1 MASDSSNPFNPRMVV
16 GLIAAGIIG
25 FLVLMLLL
33 AFGDR
38 IGSGRTGRANA
49 LSVSAVGYKGLVD
62 LVGRVHHS
70 YLIRNSDEFDASNL
84 VVVALEPNSR
94 PENLRRLL
102 EARANRPTLIIL
114 PKWFVERDPSHLGWV
129 RGRDAGLGGMVVR
142 TLDWPASIT
151 TADRS
156 AGGARLAGAG
166 PLAGL
171 AFTLPRDAQSI
182 LGQDLVPLVPTGAA
196 PPRPM
201 AGQGN
206 QAQPG
211 GGVSAPPAPAAQEGA
226 QRPPP
231 EAQSPVV
238 RERAARPV
246 PVRPRTEPKPEDA
259 EPDDPDKPTFDSI
272 APPILT
278 PNPDVGNNAAHSG
291 PVSAPALVAQLGN
304 RPHYV
309 VADPD
314 LLNNQ
319 ALRDPARARA
329 AVELLD
335 RLNATGDTA
344 VGFDLTMNGYG
355 SCESGSVLRMAFE
368 PPFLAMTLALF
379 VAALLAGLHGA
390 FRFGPA
396 RREQRAIAFGK
407 AALVENSA
415 GLIRL
420 AEREAHLGGAYADVM
435 RGELARAAAAPGH
448 LQGEALDRYLNRLA
462 REGPTFSELAA
473 DLATARSRSTL
484 MAAARRLWDWRKTV
498 LR

>member
-1 MASDSSNPFNPRMVV
+1 MASSPTANPFNPRMVV
-16 GLIAAGIIG
+16 GLIAAGIVG

-38 IGSGRTGRANA
+38 IGSRTTGRANA

-62 LVGRVHHS
+62 LVGRVRHS
-70 YLIRNSDEFDASNL
+70 YLIRSSDDFDASNL

-114 PKWFVERDPSHLGWV
+114 PKWLVQQDPGHLGWV
-129 RGRDAGLGGMVVR
+129 RALYAGLGEGAVR
-142 TLDWPASIT
+142 TLEWPAT
-151 TADRS
+151 VDTADRS
-156 AGGARLAGAG
+156 RGGARLAGAG

-171 AFTLPRDAQSI
+171 TFTLPRQAQSI
-182 LGQDLVPLVPTGAA
+182 TGQELIPLVPTGAA
-196 PPRPM
+196 PTPPRTGEDRKPDDEPDKLDF
-201 AGQGN
+201 QS
-206 QAQPG
+206 
-211 GGVSAPPAPAAQEGA
+211 VAPPPIISVPTP
-226 QRPPP
+226 R
-231 EAQSPVV
+231 
-238 RERAARPV
+238 RDTAR
-246 PVRPRTEPKPEDA
+246 
-259 EPDDPDKPTFDSI
+259 
-272 APPILT
+272 
-278 PNPDVGNNAAHSG
+278 SG

-319 ALRDPARARA
+319 ALRDPERARA

-335 RLNATGDTA
+335 RLNAPGDTA
-344 VGFDLTMNGYG
+344 VGFDLTLNGYG
-355 SCESGSVLRMAFE
+355 SGEQGSVLRMAFE

-407 AALVENSA
+407 TALVENSA

-420 AEREAHLGGAYADVM
+420 AEREARLGGAYADVM
-435 RGELARAAAAPGH
+435 RSELARAAAAPGH

-473 DLATARSRSTL
+473 DLATARTRSTL
-484 MAAARRLWDWRKTV
+484 MAAVRRLWDWRKKV
-498 LR
+498 LP